1 MLACLPNV
9 LQGPGFIPQYWRGGK
24 KANHDRTEESRS
36 LIFSNS
42 YSKDFGQFV
51 SLSLSI
57 CYLSYQKLQKITL
70 CTSPHPIPTKPNQSD
85 TDHAAGFSPLLTS
98 KMPRLAAGGADGSVR
113 AGKPQCCGQTHISAT
128 GIFQRKGLYTHQ
140 WSLFNSQT
148 QTSGFSYFCGKTMA
162 PQTFQMLL
170 TNITYVCVCELSYE
184 LWTSYS
190 LV

>member
-1 MLACLPNV
+1 MEQNSGTPQGENKWEPSTFLALESK
-9 LQGPGFIPQYWRGGK
+9 Y
-24 KANHDRTEESRS
+24 EENRAAPVCKGAS
-36 LIFSNS
+36 IEHPEA
-42 YSKDFGQFV
+42 SK
-51 SLSLSI
+51 
-57 CYLSYQKLQKITL
+57 T
-70 CTSPHPIPTKPNQSD
+70 
-85 TDHAAGFSPLLTS
+85 LLTS

-184 LWTSYS
+184 L
-190 LV
+190 